1 MKKYFFYAA
10 MALAVMS
17 SCSNDDV
24 VDNPG
29 TTPIDDEQAVAIE
42 LGLSA
47 PQAMVT
53 TRGMGTVGSTDADQ
67 NLWNGEKLYVVM
79 LDESKDPIKEAADDE
94 GTIFDNATLT
104 FQAPTQVSTDDD
116 NTIKILN
123 GDGDIKARY
132 YPSTGKYSFYGY
144 HIDNLSG
151 TFNVADKTVTGITI
165 TGTEDLMAAKTKTV
179 EEATYADIWGDIT
192 VEDQASVAERAFSAW
207 TARRGIQPI
216 LQFNHL
222 LTRLQ
227 FNVIAGQAS
236 AAQYVYDG
244 ADWTANLSP
253 VSLPDDVDDQNKS
266 TAVFI
271 TGIKV
276 KNVKTS
282 EITIDLDAQTA
293 TSAAATADQELELKG
308 TTDTDTNGN
317 LDDLTP
323 TAPEGFLKSGNDET
337 YPTKTQVGESIM
349 LLPGD
354 AEIELE
360 IAVSQL
366 VVDTEDA
373 ATEADK
379 TYTTKTETLTATIK
393 ASDIMQTGSTTD
405 SANKTTFEAGDSYN
419 INITV
424 YSFQRIEVSAELT
437 AWEEGGDINIAPGD
451 QFE

>member
-1 MKKYFFYAA
+1 MKKHLYFAA

-53 TRGMGTVGSTDADQ
+53 TRGMGTVGSTDAEQ
-67 NLWNGEKLYVVM
+67 NLWKGQTLHVVM
-79 LDESKDPIKEAADDE
+79 LDESEDPIKEAADDE

-104 FQAPTQVSTDDD
+104 FQAPTQTTTDDD
-116 NTIKILN
+116 NTIKILD
-123 GDGDIKARY
+123 GAGDIKARY

-144 HIDNLSG
+144 HIDNIEGS

-192 VEDQASVAERAFSAW
+192 VEDQALVADRAFSAW

-236 AAQYVYDG
+236 AARFSYNG
-244 ADWTANLSP
+244 ASWTENLSP
-253 VSLPDDVDDQNKS
+253 ANLPNDEEDQNKS

-317 LDDLTP
+317 LDDLTA
-323 TAPEGFLKSGNDET
+323 TAPEGFLESGNDET
-337 YPTKTQVGESIM
+337 HPTKTQVGESIM

-366 VVDTEDA
+366 VVDTEN
-373 ATEADK
+373 ATTEEAK

-393 ASDIMQTGSTTD
+393 ASDIKQTGSTTD

-437 AWEEGGDINIAPGD
+437 AWKEGGDINIAPGD
-451 QFE
+451 QF

>member
-1 MKKYFFYAA
+1 MKKHLYFAA

-192 VEDQASVAERAFSAW
+192 VEDQALVADRAFSAW

-216 LQFNHL
+216 LQFNPL

-253 VSLPDDVDDQNKS
+253 VSLPDDVDDQNRS

-293 TSAAATADQELELKG
+293 TSAAATADQELELKKK
-308 TTDTDTNGN
+308 
-317 LDDLTP
+317 LI
-323 TAPEGFLKSGNDET
+323 FS
-337 YPTKTQVGESIM
+337 
-349 LLPGD
+349 
-354 AEIELE
+354 
-360 IAVSQL
+360 
-366 VVDTEDA
+366 
-373 ATEADK
+373 
-379 TYTTKTETLTATIK
+379 
-393 ASDIMQTGSTTD
+393 
-405 SANKTTFEAGDSYN
+405 
-419 INITV
+419 
-424 YSFQRIEVSAELT
+424 
-437 AWEEGGDINIAPGD
+437 
-451 QFE
+451 